1 MMNDIDLK
9 GEKIMNSKTNL
20 NKAAVTQAS
29 AGVTIKKL
37 AAGGMLVALTVS
49 LSSFSIPIGAS
60 KCFPIQHLV
69 NVLAGVFLG
78 PAYGVAMAFASSL
91 IRNLSG
97 TGTLLAF
104 PGSMVGAYLSAL
116 LFKKTGK
123 LLLAYV
129 GEITGT
135 GLIGAILSYP
145 VAVLI
150 LGKEVAVF
158 FFVVPFLMSTV
169 CGTLF
174 AVFLLETLRRLGLLS
189 YLRQLIN

>member
-1 MMNDIDLK
+1 M
-9 GEKIMNSKTNL
+9 
-20 NKAAVTQAS
+20 
-29 AGVTIKKL
+29 
-37 AAGGMLVALTVS
+37 ALTVS
-49 LSSFSIPIGAS
+49 LSGFSIPIGAS

-78 PAYGVAMAFASSL
+78 PAYGVCMAFASSL

-116 LFKKTGK
+116 LFQKSGK
-123 LLLAYV
+123 LLLAYM

-135 GLIGAILSYP
+135 GLIGALLSYP

-174 AVFLLETLRRLGLLS
+174 AAFLLETLRRLGLVS
-189 YLRQLIN
+189 YLRQLIS

>member
-20 NKAAVTQAS
+20 NKAAVTPAS

-37 AAGGMLVALTVS
+37 AAGGMLIALTVS

-135 GLIGAILSYP
+135 GLIGALLSYP

-174 AVFLLETLRRLGLLS
+174 AAFLLETLRRLGLLS
-189 YLRQLIN
+189 YLRQQIN

>member
-1 MMNDIDLK
+1 MMNDIELK
-9 GEKIMNSKTNL
+9 GEIIMNSKTNL
-20 NKAAVTQAS
+20 NKASVTHAPS
-29 AGVTIKKL
+29 IVYIKKL

-49 LSSFSIPIGAS
+49 LSGFSIPIGAS
-60 KCFPIQHLV
+60 KCFPIQHLA

-116 LFKKTGK
+116 LFQKTGK
-123 LLLAYV
+123 LLWAYV

-135 GLIGAILSYP
+135 GLIGALLSYP
-145 VAVLI
+145 VAVML
-150 LGKEVAVF
+150 LGKDVAAF

-174 AVFLLETLRRLGLLS
+174 AAFLLETLRRLGLLS
-189 YLRQLIN
+189 YLRQLIG

>member
-1 MMNDIDLK
+1 
-9 GEKIMNSKTNL
+9 MNSKTNL
-20 NKAAVTQAS
+20 NKGAVTQTS
-29 AGVTIKKL
+29 AGIYIKKL

-49 LSSFSIPIGAS
+49 LSGFSIPIGAS
-60 KCFPIQHLV
+60 KCFPIQHLA

-116 LFKKTGK
+116 LFQKTGK
-123 LLLAYV
+123 LLWAYV

-135 GLIGAILSYP
+135 GLMGALLSYP

-169 CGTLF
+169 SGTLF
-174 AVFLLETLRRLGLLS
+174 AAFLLETLRRLGLLS
-189 YLRQLIN
+189 YLRQLIGR